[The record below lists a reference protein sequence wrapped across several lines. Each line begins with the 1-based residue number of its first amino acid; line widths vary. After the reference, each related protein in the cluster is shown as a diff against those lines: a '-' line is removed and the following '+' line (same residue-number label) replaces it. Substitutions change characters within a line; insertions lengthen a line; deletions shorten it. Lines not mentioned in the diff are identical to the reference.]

1 MYTYELLLAQEY
13 TSAEDWQRF
22 FNVISTRVKG
32 FSPVTLESIFS
43 TFPNSQ
49 QYFGQVETGL
59 QQAILSNAINYYVF
73 KVSEEDARVLEGNL
87 SMEIPKEIVE
97 REMRNGLTETDIRV
111 KIMTELH
118 PRECIVRVAAS
129 GRLLPAMKAR
139 TMDVGIVEGTSS
151 ESGGEDLSPFARQ
164 DLPEKFAYHSAPA
177 DLPTLES
184 EKILDSLQNVSEVT
198 TPSSAAPSSPS
209 DSENTSIRSG
219 GNAPAG
225 KTSRSARGMREP
237 EKVDRMSVAE
247 VFMYTVFK
255 PRYNNREN
263 RKRF

>member
-1 MYTYELLLAQEY
+1 M
-13 TSAEDWQRF
+13 
-22 FNVISTRVKG
+22 ISTRVKG
-32 FSPVTLESIFS
+32 FRPVTLESIVS

-87 SMEIPKEIVE
+87 SMEIPKE
-97 REMRNGLTETDIRV
+97 
-111 KIMTELH
+111 
-118 PRECIVRVAAS
+118 
-129 GRLLPAMKAR
+129 
-139 TMDVGIVEGTSS
+139 IVEGTSS